1 MGFDPVK
8 EGVIELGGISLS
20 WFLSD
25 SVIVVKSTK
34 RSQTAGLSIII
45 LQRRR
50 ASASGGA
57 PTSGEGGQGDRD
69 WVHSRVFIQGVEK
82 SSADEEGR
90 TGCPRG
96 VCAGFRKFCGHGPTR
111 HLPCGPV
118 LAARTS

>member
-34 RSQTAGLSIII
+34 RSRTVGLSIII

-69 WVHSRVFIQGVEK
+69 WVHSRVFIQGVECV
-82 SSADEEGR
+82 ER
-90 TGCPRG
+90 R
-96 VCAGFRKFCGHGPTR
+96 
-111 HLPCGPV
+111 
-118 LAARTS
+118 

>member
-34 RSQTAGLSIII
+34 RSRTVGLSIII

-57 PTSGEGGQGDRD
+57 PTTGEDGRAVGLSIIILQCRLASASGGAPASREGGQGDRD
-69 WVHSRVFIQGVEK
+69 WVHSRVFIQGAEK
-82 SSADEEGR
+82 
-90 TGCPRG
+90 
-96 VCAGFRKFCGHGPTR
+96 
-111 HLPCGPV
+111 
-118 LAARTS
+118 

>member
-34 RSQTAGLSIII
+34 RSRTVGLSIII

-69 WVHSRVFIQGVEK
+69 WVYSRVFIQGVECVERRRGR
-82 SSADEEGR
+82 ADRMPERSVRRIPEVWVHSRVFIQG
-90 TGCPRG
+90 
-96 VCAGFRKFCGHGPTR
+96 AEK
-111 HLPCGPV
+111 
-118 LAARTS
+118 